1 MLDTGV
7 EYVLAEIKDML
18 FFGLQMSIPQQF
30 FFVEFATFT
39 DTSRQYLFSAFL
51 ISAFS

>member
-18 FFGLQMSIPQQF
+18 FFGLQQMSIPAI